1 MGMFPERD
9 STPERITP
17 ITKKE
22 PPMLE
27 KNNNIL
33 NGVGATPT
41 QQKIN
46 IIQANNASALIQH
59 RPTHDVSVGAHLCCH
74 EQGKQHAVMVQK
86 ISFMT
91 E

>member
-46 IIQANNASALIQH
+46 II
-59 RPTHDVSVGAHLCCH
+59 
-74 EQGKQHAVMVQK
+74 
-86 ISFMT
+86 
-91 E
+91 